1 MLAELIQ
8 LHTSDGLTLSG
19 AFYPPQGQTKEI
31 GVVFVHGMTGSFVG
45 EIESVVPGL
54 VALAGYACI
63 CANNRGYGYKGAAT
77 EEFAGCLPDIHA
89 AIDFMEER
97 GYPLIALIGHSKGG
111 VKVAYYLSQTQ
122 DERVSMLG
130 LLSPADNVHGIP
142 HWVTPLI
149 GKNNIEAFMEELEQ
163 LVESGQEEK
172 MYTLPE
178 WPYFISA
185 RTLLDHYKTSDDNV
199 LELIPGFHLPLLAVC
214 GGQETDWCTTV
225 TALQKSPPANARVL
239 IIPEADHVYTG
250 KEMILAQ
257 AIIDWLGGSNSQL

>member
-1 MLAELIQ
+1 MPAELIQ
-8 LHTSDGLTLSG
+8 LHTSDGLTHSG
-19 AFYPPQGQTKEI
+19 AFYPPQGNTKEL
-31 GVVFVHGMTGSFVG
+31 GVIFVHGMTGSFVG

-54 VALAGYACI
+54 IALAGYATL

-77 EEFAGCLPDIHA
+77 EEFAGCIPDIRA

-97 GYPLIALIGHSKGG
+97 GYSRIALIGHSKGG
-111 VKVAYYLSQTQ
+111 VKVAYYLTQTQ
-122 DERVSMLG
+122 DERVAMLG

-142 HWVTPLI
+142 YWVTPLI
-149 GKNNIEAFMEELEQ
+149 GKNDVESFMEELDT
-163 LVESGQEEK
+163 VIESGQEEK
-172 MYTLPE
+172 MYILPE

-185 RTLLDHYKTSDDNV
+185 RTLLDHYRTRDDDV
-199 LELIPGFHLPLLAVC
+199 LPQIPGFKLPLLAVC

-225 TALQKSPPANARVL
+225 TMLQKTPPANARVL

-257 AIIDWLGGSNSQL
+257 VIIDWLGGSNS